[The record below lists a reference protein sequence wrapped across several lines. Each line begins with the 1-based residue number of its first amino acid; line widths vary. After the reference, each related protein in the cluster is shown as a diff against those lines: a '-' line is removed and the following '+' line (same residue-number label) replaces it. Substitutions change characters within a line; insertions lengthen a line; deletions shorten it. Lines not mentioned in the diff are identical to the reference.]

1 MPLTSRLMRWIPR
14 ILGIG
19 AVVYM
24 IQYALAVIGGLNN
37 LPHFAFAFLNNLIPA
52 LILAL
57 QVGVAWRWPA
67 VGGVL
72 FLFLSVLHPLLY
84 GIIFHWTIYLFVSGG
99 PALIGLLFLADWGYR
114 RRMLTLQKHFETV
127 DRSGKFFSTW
137 SR

>member
-19 AVVYM
+19 ATVFT
-24 IQYALAVIGGLNN
+24 IHSALDVIGGLSH
-37 LPHFAFAFLNNLIPA
+37 LPRFAFAFLLNLIPA

-57 QVGVAWRWPA
+57 LVGVAWRWPA
-67 VGGVL
+67 AGGVL

-84 GIIFHWTIYLFVSGG
+84 GIIFHWTIYLYISGG

-114 RRMLTLQKHFETV
+114 KRMLTLQKHFAVGNQE
-127 DRSGKFFSTW
+127 GKTFST
-137 SR
+137 